1 MLQVL
6 DVHWKEHL
14 AEVDHL
20 RGSIGLR
27 AYAQKNPKNE
37 FKREAYEMF
46 EYMLEKINSETV
58 RILFNLEL
66 ISEEAVKDLQARA
79 IADQKRMQEK
89 MVESQEINNPKIKVN
104 SQQGKSTQTI
114 VRESKKIGRNEPCH
128 CGSGK
133 KYKQC
138 CGK

>member
-1 MLQVL
+1 M
-6 DVHWKEHL
+6 
-14 AEVDHL
+14 DHL
-20 RGSIGLR
+20 RQNIGLR

-79 IADQKRMQEK
+79 IADQKKMQEK
-89 MVESQEINNPKIKVN
+89 MVESQEIKNPKIKVE
-104 SQQGKSTQTI
+104 SQQVKSTQTI

>member
-1 MLQVL
+1 M
-6 DVHWKEHL
+6 
-14 AEVDHL
+14 DHL
-20 RGSIGLR
+20 RQNIGLR

-79 IADQKRMQEK
+79 IADQKKMQEK
-89 MVESQEINNPKIKVN
+89 MVESQEINNPKIKAE
-104 SQQGKSTQTI
+104 SQQEKSTQTI

>member
-1 MLQVL
+1 
-6 DVHWKEHL
+6 
-14 AEVDHL
+14 
-20 RGSIGLR
+20 
-27 AYAQKNPKNE
+27 
-37 FKREAYEMF
+37 MF

-79 IADQKRMQEK
+79 IADQKKMQEK
-89 MVESQEINNPKIKVN
+89 MVESQEIKNPKIKVE

>member
-1 MLQVL
+1 MYKRQ
-6 DVHWKEHL
+6 
-14 AEVDHL
+14 
-20 RGSIGLR
+20 RQNIGLR

-79 IADQKRMQEK
+79 IADQKKMQEK
-89 MVESQEINNPKIKVN
+89 MIESQEINNPKIKAE
-104 SQQGKSTQTI
+104 SQQEKSTQTI

>member
-1 MLQVL
+1 
-6 DVHWKEHL
+6 
-14 AEVDHL
+14 
-20 RGSIGLR
+20 
-27 AYAQKNPKNE
+27 
-37 FKREAYEMF
+37 MF

-79 IADQKRMQEK
+79 IADQKKMQEK
-89 MVESQEINNPKIKVN
+89 MVESQEIKNPKIKVE
-104 SQQGKSTQTI
+104 SQQVKSTQTI

>member
-1 MLQVL
+1 
-6 DVHWKEHL
+6 
-14 AEVDHL
+14 
-20 RGSIGLR
+20 
-27 AYAQKNPKNE
+27 
-37 FKREAYEMF
+37 MF

-79 IADQKRMQEK
+79 IADQKKMQEK
-89 MVESQEINNPKIKVN
+89 MVESQEIKNPKIKVE
-104 SQQGKSTQTI
+104 SQQGKFSQTI

>member
-1 MLQVL
+1 
-6 DVHWKEHL
+6 
-14 AEVDHL
+14 
-20 RGSIGLR
+20 
-27 AYAQKNPKNE
+27 
-37 FKREAYEMF
+37 
-46 EYMLEKINSETV
+46 
-58 RILFNLEL
+58 
-66 ISEEAVKDLQARA
+66 
-79 IADQKRMQEK
+79 MQEK
-89 MVESQEINNPKIKVN
+89 MVESQEINNPKIKVE